1 MEKEND
7 RFENLVNEWNIH
19 KESYLRQMT
28 LNQKLVEKTML
39 QRKASLTEKLILRKL
54 LMFMFCLSVSVCLL
68 ANVTLFWAELRFF
81 VPFCCTLGLFLFST
95 IGYAILF
102 FKIKKAGDCRQPVVD
117 FAASLNDFLINEKR
131 ELLFSFFIALPVLLL
146 TLPQVTGVLF
156 GRKDFYENFAGH
168 LPVLLSGAVISIVV
182 GIMMYRKN
190 RQLINELKQN
200 IFDYKSI
207 KETL

>member
-1 MEKEND
+1 MIMEKEKD
-7 RFENLVNEWNIH
+7 KFEDFIKEWNGYKDNH
-19 KESYLRQMT
+19 LRQMAF
-28 LNQKLVEKTML
+28 NRQFVENTII
-39 QRKASLTEKLILRKL
+39 QRKTSLTEKLMVRKL
-54 LMFMFCLSVSVCLL
+54 FMFLFCLSVSVYLL

-146 TLPQVTGVLF
+146 TLPQVIGVLL

-168 LPVLLSGAVISIVV
+168 LPVLLSGALISIVV

-200 IFDYKSI
+200 ENNCKSI
-207 KETL
+207 K